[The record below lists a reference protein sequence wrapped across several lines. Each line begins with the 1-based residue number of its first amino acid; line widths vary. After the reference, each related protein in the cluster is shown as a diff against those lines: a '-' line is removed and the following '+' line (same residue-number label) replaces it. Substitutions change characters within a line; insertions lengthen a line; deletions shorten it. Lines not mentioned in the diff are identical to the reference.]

1 MTEEVNAQID
11 PRDSLKLKP
20 PELDVSSEQ
29 PWDDDV
35 LHRKQIAAKLTNLIQ
50 DQSSPFTISIHGYWG
65 TGKTFLLKRWQ
76 RDLEIQGF
84 KAIYFNA
91 WEDDFCDDPLLA
103 ILSQLS
109 EYLEKST
116 LSSLTSQIAK
126 VAIPLIRQN
135 IVSVLEKHTGLKLEL
150 NQNQQTEEDP
160 LKSYRSQRASKDELK
175 KQLTKMSAAIREET
189 GHPLVFIIDEL
200 DRCRPTFAIELLER
214 VKHIFDVPDLVFIFG
229 INRDELCSSLRSIYG
244 DIESSIYLRRFF
256 DMEFTLPEADTEVF
270 CRHLMGKYDLENFFA
285 TLSKNANVNVH
296 NNDFGLL
303 VRDFPTFW
311 TSLGFSLR
319 DIDYCV
325 RTIALVGK
333 NIKERQYMYPSL
345 LGLLIALKLMNP
357 SLYRLY
363 IERKCLGS
371 EVMNYIYEKV
381 PYQNLDTR
389 TNNAL
394 NLIPN
399 PPKGS
404 SRADRTGD
412 ERREQAEVRV

>member
-1 MTEEVNAQID
+1 
-11 PRDSLKLKP
+11 
-20 PELDVSSEQ
+20 
-29 PWDDDV
+29 
-35 LHRKQIAAKLTNLIQ
+35 
-50 DQSSPFTISIHGYWG
+50 
-65 TGKTFLLKRWQ
+65 
-76 RDLEIQGF
+76 
-84 KAIYFNA
+84 
-91 WEDDFCDDPLLA
+91 
-103 ILSQLS
+103 
-109 EYLEKST
+109 
-116 LSSLTSQIAK
+116 
-126 VAIPLIRQN
+126 
-135 IVSVLEKHTGLKLEL
+135 
-150 NQNQQTEEDP
+150 
-160 LKSYRSQRASKDELK
+160 
-175 KQLTKMSAAIREET
+175 
-189 GHPLVFIIDEL
+189 
-200 DRCRPTFAIELLER
+200 
-214 VKHIFDVPDLVFIFG
+214 
-229 INRDELCSSLRSIYG
+229 
-244 DIESSIYLRRFF
+244 
-256 DMEFTLPEADTEVF
+256 MEFTLPEADTEVF

-394 NLIPN
+394 NLIEGYLYLSDKHDDMSE
-399 PPKGS
+399 PPVVIQLKALLDAPDSSSSNLSHPEYLSERTLNSDKARIQLLINIVSREFNYSFGS
-404 SRADRTGD
+404 DVPSSPSED
-412 ERREQAEVRV
+412 